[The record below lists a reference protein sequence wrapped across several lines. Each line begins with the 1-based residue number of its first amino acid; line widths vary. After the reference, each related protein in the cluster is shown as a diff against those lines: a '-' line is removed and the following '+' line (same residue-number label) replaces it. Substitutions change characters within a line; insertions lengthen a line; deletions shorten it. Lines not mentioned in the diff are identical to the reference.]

1 MKNERAEILYKKYL
15 EGNCTPEEK
24 KLVESWYLR
33 ETDKREHSQGEIDH
47 EGIKA
52 EMWAT
57 LLERTKSSSARYP
70 RWYTYAAAAVVLIA
84 FSTGLFF
91 YQYHGDKISQF
102 AGSHKEDIAPGSNKA
117 YLTLSDGS
125 RILLGSAKNGELAKQ
140 AGIIITKTKD
150 GQLVYTV
157 AENTAPGNADQ
168 FNTITTPNGGQ
179 YMVNLPD
186 GTKVWLNAASSLKY
200 PTQFAA
206 AERKVEL
213 NGEAYFEVSKDKHRP
228 FKVATGK
235 QEVEVLGT
243 HFNISGYADEKS
255 IKTTLLEGSVR
266 VSSIGNGQNVPAN
279 SVTIR
284 PGEQSVMV
292 MNKLAVHEADT
303 EEAIAWKNGLF
314 MFSGQDL
321 AGIMKQAAR
330 WYDVKVEF
338 EDEDLKKEVF
348 KGTISRFENISQLLE
363 VLESTGS
370 VHFKIDGRRVIA
382 M

>member
-15 EGNCTPEEK
+15 EGHCTPEERK
-24 KLVESWYLR
+24 FVESWYLQQ
-33 ETDKREHSQGEIDH
+33 TDRREHSQGETDLD
-47 EGIKA
+47 GIKA

-57 LLERTKSSSARYP
+57 LLQRTKKPAVHYP
-70 RWYTYAAAAVVLIA
+70 RWYRYAAAAVVLVA

-91 YQYHGDKISQF
+91 YQYHGDTVSQF
-102 AGSHKEDIAPGSNKA
+102 AVNPKEDIAPGSNKA

-125 RILLGSAKNGELAKQ
+125 RILLGAAKNGELAKQ

-168 FNTITTPNGGQ
+168 FNAITTPNGGQ
-179 YMVNLPD
+179 YRVNLPD
-186 GTKVWLNAASSLKY
+186 GTRVWLNAASSLKY

-266 VSSIGNGQNVPAN
+266 VTSIGNQQNAQAN
-279 SVTIR
+279 SVTIQ
-284 PGEQSVMV
+284 PGEQAVMA
-292 MNKLAVHEADT
+292 MDQLAVHQADT

-338 EDEDLKKEVF
+338 EDEDLKKQVF

>member
-15 EGNCTPEEK
+15 EGNCTPGEK
-24 KLVESWYLR
+24 KLVESWYLQ

-57 LLERTKSSSARYP
+57 LLQRTKKSSSSP
-70 RWYTYAAAAVVLIA
+70 RWYTYAAAAVVLIT
-84 FSTGLFF
+84 FSAGLFF
-91 YQYHGDKISQF
+91 YQYHGDTVGQF
-102 AGSHKEDIAPGSNKA
+102 AGNHRQDVAPGSNKA
-117 YLTLSDGS
+117 FLTLSDGS

-157 AENTAPGNADQ
+157 ADHTVPGNADQ

-179 YMVNLPD
+179 YMINLPD

-200 PTQFAA
+200 PVQFAA
-206 AERKVEL
+206 AGRRVEL

-243 HFNISGYADEKS
+243 HFNISGYADEQS

-266 VSSIGNGQNVPAN
+266 VSSAGSKVPAN

-284 PGEQSVMV
+284 PGEQAVMA
-292 MNKLAVHEADT
+292 MDKLAVRQADT

-338 EDEDLKKEVF
+338 EDDDLKKQVF